1 MTGPWRI
8 WTSPGRL
15 ECAAGWA
22 GDVWRYDPTRN
33 FRAPGEITRRCA
45 PRPCGAAL
53 AGVRRQSGV
62 LAGCARSSL
71 AHRSGPPARGPRVR
85 PTWLGDSPSCRTPA
99 PPAAAVGSSNPPD
112 RRKLCGLDP
121 GVEFRAPGE
130 IRTPDP
136 QVRSLMLYPTELR
149 ARRADSTRDAGQ
161 IPLRARL
168 RAECAVDR
176 PEGLSP

>member
-1 MTGPWRI
+1 MIRRPPRSTLFPYTTLFRSLTARARPRGSRACVQLGSGTRQVVELPR
-8 WTSPGRL
+8 RL
-15 ECAAGWA
+15 
-22 GDVWRYDPTRN
+22 
-33 FRAPGEITRRCA
+33 RR
-45 PRPCGAAL
+45 RS
-53 AGVRRQSGV
+53 GVRTR
-62 LAGCARSSL
+62 L
-71 AHRSGPPARGPRVR
+71 
-85 PTWLGDSPSCRTPA
+85 TPA
-99 PPAAAVGSSNPPD
+99 SYTRTRP
-112 RRKLCGLDP
+112 RRR
-121 GVEFRAPGE
+121 FRAPGE